1 MVHNACDC
9 WNTEITEIVVSNP
22 AWGMEFYPCYFCAG
36 LVLCKDR
43 LAIGRSVVEVD
54 ILNVKS
60 INFLR
65 SKLRRETDNTSYNT
79 N

>member
-1 MVHNACDC
+1 MVHNALDC

-22 AWGMEFYPCYFCAG
+22 AWGRYFYPCYFCVC
-36 LVLCKDR
+36 LVLCNEL
-43 LAIGRSVVEVD
+43 LAIGLSVIEGI

-60 INFLR
+60 INCFR
-65 SKLRRETDNTSYNT
+65 IKVRRETNNTRYNR